1 MELASRRILSSARA
15 SGSYPTHIIKSPHV
29 KASQRD
35 RLSKR
40 LAMGAYGPDEP
51 LLEFGIAL
59 AGVVAAAE
67 AGRRAASS
75 PEFATA
81 IQHFRRLDM
90 HMAWLADALPGLAL
104 PSLSLVVIQLTRIR
118 EIVARGGDERLGDV
132 YDPQVELLLVARG
145 IDVRVALTAEATRQE
160 LGLTVAE
167 LSARFS
173 LQHDLTVALLE
184 GRLRTGAD
192 LAAIIDGFASES
204 GAEYMQAVGG
214 SASAAMVELEHRRL
228 QLQRF
233 RPQA

>member
-1 MELASRRILSSARA
+1 MR
-15 SGSYPTHIIKSPHV
+15 
-29 KASQRD
+29 
-35 RLSKR
+35 
-40 LAMGAYGPDEP
+40 AYGPDEP

-59 AGVVAAAE
+59 AGVVASAE
-67 AGRRAASS
+67 AGRQAASS

-90 HMAWLADALPGLAL
+90 HLAWLADALPGLAS
-104 PSLSLVVIQLTRIR
+104 PSLSPVVMQLTRIR
-118 EIVARGGDERLGDV
+118 EIVARGDERLGDV
-132 YDPQVELLLVARG
+132 YDPQVELLLAARE
-145 IDVRVALTAEATRQE
+145 IDVRVVLTAEAIRQE

-167 LSARFS
+167 LSARLS

-192 LAAIIDGFASES
+192 LAAVIDGFACES

-214 SASAAMVELEHRRL
+214 SASAAVVELEHRRL
-228 QLQRF
+228 HLQRF